1 MDDPLS
7 SNLGGRLVMERNIE
21 EIEFAPEVAD
31 RSRLA
36 RELEPMLRLA
46 VPVVLAELGWMAMGI
61 VDTIVV
67 GRLGATA
74 TGSVG
79 LGHNLHIAVTIFGLG
94 LLLGLDTMVS
104 QEHGAGLED
113 ETRRSLTQGVYLGV
127 VLTPLLMLLV
137 LGMIPYLEGWG
148 IRSSVL
154 NLTVPYLRALVW
166 STGPLMIYGAFRRYL
181 QGVGLVKPI
190 TFALLTANAVNLVA
204 AWALVYGHLG
214 FRAMGVEGSGW
225 ATCVARVYMMSVGI
239 AAFLLYGRG
248 SASPIFR
255 WPRPE
260 WAKLRRL
267 IALGLPASMQVTL
280 EVGVFA
286 TATALAGRLDPSS
299 LASHHIVLQVSSLT
313 FMVPLGIASAGAV
326 RVGQAL
332 GRGDPR
338 AASTSGWTAILI
350 GAAFM
355 ACSGVALITMSGP
368 IIGVFTEDKAV
379 IASTTRLFALAA
391 AFQLFDGIQVV
402 ATGVLRGAGETRLP
416 MVCNLVAHWGIG
428 LPIGYA
434 LGFGLGNG
442 IVGLWVGLSIGLV
455 VAGLVNLATWSRKAS
470 RLRTGLEQVVI
481 A

>member
-1 MDDPLS
+1 
-7 SNLGGRLVMERNIE
+7 MERNIE
-21 EIEFAPEVAD
+21 EMEFAPGVAS

-36 RELEPMLRLA
+36 RELGPMLRLA
-46 VPVVLAELGWMAMGI
+46 GPVVLAELGWMAMGI

-67 GRLGATA
+67 GPLGAGA

-79 LGHNLHIAVTIFGLG
+79 LGNNLHIAVAIFGLG

-113 ETRRSLTQGVYLGV
+113 EARRSLTQGVYLGAV
-127 VLTPLLMLLV
+127 FTPVLMLIV
-137 LGMIPYLEGWG
+137 LGIIPYLEGWG
-148 IRSSVL
+148 IRPSVIA
-154 NLTVPYLRALVW
+154 LTVPYLRALVW

-190 TFALLTANAVNLVA
+190 TFALLTANVVNLVA
-204 AWALVYGHLG
+204 AWAFVYGHLG
-214 FRAMGVEGSGW
+214 FRRMGVEGSGW
-225 ATCVARVYMMSVGI
+225 ATCVARVYMMTALI

-248 SASPIFR
+248 KPKAFR

-260 WAKLRRL
+260 WARLRRL

-286 TATALAGRLDPSS
+286 TATALAGRLDPAS
-299 LASHHIVLQVSSLT
+299 LASHNIVLQISSLT
-313 FMVPLGIASAGAV
+313 FMVPLGVASAGAV

-332 GRGDPR
+332 GRGDPK

-355 ACSGVALITMSGP
+355 ACSGVGLLTMSGP

-391 AFQLFDGIQVV
+391 AFQLFDGVQVV

-416 MVCNLVAHWGIG
+416 MICNLIAHWGIG

-434 LGFGLGNG
+434 LAFGMGNG

-455 VAGLVNLATWSRKAS
+455 LAGLLNLATWARKAS
-470 RLRTGLEQVVI
+470 RLRTGWERAVI